1 MYTQCLTTG
10 ATLKANALSIGATMT
25 EDLIADVSIIE
36 DRFATAPALPAVS
49 THQEPDEEELHTS
62 FEHAISG
69 RLIAVN
75 RRLSLISGPLT
86 TSEQVH
92 FQATSAPQL
101 TYVVANESNHKPSLV
116 STNQANAKW
125 LATTWQRALLLAS
138 LALMF
143 LVAGFD
149 IMGLLVLLA
158 H

>member
-1 MYTQCLTTG
+1 MYKECLTTG

-25 EDLIADVSIIE
+25 GDLIADVSIIE
-36 DRFATAPALPAVS
+36 DCFATAPALPAVS
-49 THQEPDEEELHTS
+49 TQQKPDEEELHTS

-75 RRLSLISGPLT
+75 RRLSLISGPLN
-86 TSEQVH
+86 TSEQEH
-92 FQATSAPQL
+92 IQATSAPQL
-101 TYVVANESNHKPSLV
+101 TYVAANESNHKSSPD
-116 STNQANAKW
+116 STNQAHTMW
-125 LATTWQRALLLAS
+125 LATNWQGALLLAS
-138 LALMF
+138 MALMF

>member
-25 EDLIADVSIIE
+25 EDLISDASIIE

-49 THQEPDEEELHTS
+49 THQAPDEEELHTS

-69 RLIAVN
+69 RLIAIN

-86 TSEQVH
+86 TLEQGH
-92 FQATSAPQL
+92 LQITGAPQL
-101 TYVVANESNHKPSLV
+101 TYVVANESNHKPSPV
-116 STNQANAKW
+116 SSDQVNTKQ
-125 LATTWQRALLLAS
+125 LATIWQRAFLFAS